1 MAETSV
7 QETTKSEGAT
17 ERAAAPSRRGK
28 AKIIVPLVLAILAVG
43 GYFLWSYWNSYESTD
58 DAQVDGHVNA
68 VSARINGQVTQVLVE
83 DQQFVNAGDVL
94 VKIDPRD
101 FEVAVAQAEAEV
113 ADADASVLSSRT
125 DVPIT
130 ATTTVSTLETA
141 RSTKAD
147 AQAALLS
154 AERQLNAYQ
163 ARLASAEAQVSE
175 AEANFKKASDDVDR
189 YRQLVAKEEIS
200 RQEYDQAVQTAAAA
214 KATLASRQAS
224 VNEARQ
230 NVTVAQANIQQ
241 AQARISQADA
251 SIQSAMTGP
260 KQVAVSKARAQ
271 SAEAKLL
278 EKKAALDQAKL
289 NLSYTTITAPVSGVV
304 GKKTVE
310 VGQNISPGQQL
321 LAIVPLDDVW
331 ITANFKETQLRRMKV
346 GQKVKF
352 SVDAYGREYTGKVT
366 GIGGASGARFSLLP
380 PENATG
386 NYVKVVQ
393 RIPVRIDL
401 DPPGQNSEHR
411 LRPGM
416 SVDPKVF
423 LNE

>member
-1 MAETSV
+1 MPETSV
-7 QETTKSEGAT
+7 QETTNTEGPV
-17 ERAAAPSRRGK
+17 ERGTVPARRNR
-28 AKIIVPLVLAILAVG
+28 ARVIVPVVLLILAVG
-43 GYFLWSYWNSYESTD
+43 GYFLWSYMSSYESTD

-68 VSARINGQVTQVLVE
+68 ISARIGGQVLQVMVE
-83 DQQFVNAGDVL
+83 DQQYVNAGDVL

-113 ADADASVLSSRT
+113 ADAEAAVLSSQT

-130 ATTTVSTLETA
+130 SMTTASTLQTA
-141 RSTKAD
+141 QSTKAD
-147 AQAALLS
+147 AEAALLS
-154 AERQLNAYQ
+154 SERQLNAYKS
-163 ARLASAEAQVSE
+163 RLESAEAQVNE
-175 AEANFKKASDDVDR
+175 AEANYKKASDDVER
-189 YRQLVAKEEIS
+189 YRQLVSKEEIS
-200 RQEYDQAVQTAAAA
+200 RQEFDQAVQTAAAA
-214 KATLASRQAS
+214 KATLASRRAS
-224 VNEARQ
+224 VSEAQQ
-230 NVTVAQANIQQ
+230 NVTVAQATIQQ
-241 AQARISQADA
+241 SQARIAQAEA

-260 KQVAVSKARAQ
+260 KQVAVSQARAK
-271 SAEAKLL
+271 SSEAKLL
-278 EKKAALDQAKL
+278 QKKAALDQARL
-289 NLSYTTITAPVSGVV
+289 NLSYATITAPVSGVV

-310 VGQNISPGQQL
+310 VGQNVSPGQQL

-331 ITANFKETQLRRMKV
+331 ITANFKETQLRHMKV
-346 GQKVKF
+346 GQRVKF

-401 DPPGQNSEHR
+401 DPGQNSEHR

-416 SVDPKVF
+416 SVDPKVY
-423 LNE
+423 LNN

>member
-1 MAETSV
+1 MPETSV
-7 QETTKSEGAT
+7 QETTKTEGAV
-17 ERAAAPSRRGK
+17 ERGTAPARRNRVRV
-28 AKIIVPLVLAILAVG
+28 IVPVVLLILAVG
-43 GYFLWSYWNSYESTD
+43 GYFLWSYMSSYESTD

-68 VSARINGQVTQVLVE
+68 ISARIGGQVLQVMVE
-83 DQQFVNAGDVL
+83 DQQYVNAGDVL

-113 ADADASVLSSRT
+113 ADAEASVLSSQT

-130 ATTTVSTLETA
+130 SMTTASTLQTA
-141 RSTKAD
+141 QSTKAD
-147 AQAALLS
+147 AEAALLS
-154 AERQLNAYQ
+154 SQRQLNAYRS
-163 ARLASAEAQVSE
+163 RLESAEAQVNE
-175 AEANFKKASDDVDR
+175 AEANYKKASDDVER
-189 YRQLVAKEEIS
+189 YRQLVGKEEIS
-200 RQEYDQAVQTAAAA
+200 RQEFDQAVQTAAAA

-230 NVTVAQANIQQ
+230 NVTVAQATIQQ
-241 AQARISQADA
+241 AQARIAQADA

-260 KQVAVSKARAQ
+260 RQVAVSRARAK
-271 SAEAKLL
+271 SSEAKLL
-278 EKKAALDQAKL
+278 QKKAALDQAKL
-289 NLSYTTITAPVSGVV
+289 NLSYATITAPVSGVV

-310 VGQNISPGQQL
+310 VGQNVSPGQQL

-331 ITANFKETQLRRMKV
+331 ITANFKETQLRHMKV
-346 GQKVKF
+346 GQRVKF

-401 DPPGQNSEHR
+401 DPGQNSEHR

-416 SVDPKVF
+416 SVDPKVY
-423 LNE
+423 LNQ